1 MGIARDPGTDEC
13 LQPQERSS
21 GRDLNTWK
29 ETRMDILLRIK
40 TFILSKQFC

>member
-1 MGIARDPGTDEC
+1 MGIAGDPGTDEC

-29 ETRMDILLRIK
+29 GNKNVCLIK
-40 TFILSKQFC
+40 NQNFYPF